1 MLVKLYN
8 VVVINRTH
16 LGLDET
22 IVAVSTVNPKRHGG
36 GDGVEQHRK
45 IGTGGRDGEA
55 VEDDGG
61 TIVCSGSVL
70 GSGKGVEPL
79 AGLLTWLSNLSDPL
93 APASLQK
100 NSKTKILLIQDST
113 S

>member
-8 VVVINRTH
+8 IVVINRTH

-22 IVAVSTVNPKRHGG
+22 IVVVSAVNPERHGG
-36 GDGVEQHRK
+36 GVEQHRK

-55 VEDDGG
+55 VEDDGS

-79 AGLLTWLSNLSDPL
+79 AGMLTWLSNLSDPL
-93 APASLQK
+93 APTSLQK